1 MDRETRSNLVCIIS
15 EVKGGLKGRFQW
27 ISQCGPRQL
36 FPVTGTKNKIQKHES
51 IIGNN
56 SG

>member
-15 EVKGGLKGRFQW
+15 ESGIKQK
-27 ISQCGPRQL
+27 ISMDFTVRSNT
-36 FPVTGTKNKIQKHES
+36 VISSYKNKEQIQKHES
-51 IIGNN
+51 IIGNS